1 VLQGGAARF
10 SGWVVESTINKFE
23 AERAELDSVLNSETF
38 GRAGNLAKTLNFICG
53 KYFEGSTDDVREYDI
68 AVHALGRSKDFDPQI
83 DTVVRVTVHF
93 LRKRLEQY
101 YRTEGAEHEVQI
113 HVRIGR
119 YSPRFLRKAD
129 RETQKLELGLREPSE
144 AEAIPAVPAAASE
157 IQRPTLGDES
167 SEPAADPSKENS
179 RSALLEPA
187 AERRRRIGIWTFV
200 AVIFASLCVIAVVTY
215 FTRSHARKVVLPI
228 RSEAPLPLPAAASG
242 DTVRALVGES
252 RAAYVDG
259 AGQTWA
265 SDTAC
270 SGGSTVSVPFR
281 AIGVTE
287 DPQIF
292 LGERLGLFQCAYPVS
307 AGTYEVHLL
316 FSETSNLEESARIV
330 TVSVNRG
337 PATSLDVVFD
347 AAGDNIE
354 TEKILTDVHPEQD
367 GKIHIDSTSVDSYLN
382 AVEIVPGTAN
392 RMLPLRIYTGHTPY
406 RDSGGNL
413 WLPNRYFFG
422 GRVSQFEANTTGLPD
437 GPLYATPW
445 VGNFHYVIP
454 VARGETYR
462 VRLHFRESL
471 FAAAGSRVFD
481 VWCNGTAILKDFDI
495 FREAGSE
502 PMTRTF
508 SYVKPT
514 KQDKIEIFFVPGVS
528 YPLVDAIEVIP
539 EPDTY

>member
-1 VLQGGAARF
+1 
-10 SGWVVESTINKFE
+10 VESTINKFE

-38 GRAGNLAKTLNFICG
+38 GRAGNLAKTLNFICE

-119 YSPRFLRKAD
+119 YSPRFVRKAN
-129 RETQKLELGLREPSE
+129 RETQKLELGLREPVE
-144 AEAIPAVPAAASE
+144 AEAVPAVSAAAE
-157 IQRPTLGDES
+157 IQRGNLGDDAP
-167 SEPAADPSKENS
+167 EPAADSSKENLG
-179 RSALLEPA
+179 SAIVEPA
-187 AERRRRIGIWTFV
+187 AEKRRRVGSWTTV
-200 AVIFASLCVIAVVTY
+200 ALILASLVVIAVVTSY
-215 FTRSHARKVVLPI
+215 TRSHARKVALPV
-228 RSEAPLPLPAAASG
+228 RSEAPLPLPADASG
-242 DTVRALVGES
+242 DSVRALVGEG

-259 AGQTWA
+259 AGQTWV

-281 AIGVTE
+281 AIGGTQ

-347 AAGDNIE
+347 AGGDNIE
-354 TEKILTDVHPEQD
+354 TE
-367 GKIHIDSTSVDSYLN
+367 
-382 AVEIVPGTAN
+382 
-392 RMLPLRIYTGHTPY
+392 
-406 RDSGGNL
+406 
-413 WLPNRYFFG
+413 
-422 GRVSQFEANTTGLPD
+422 
-437 GPLYATPW
+437 
-445 VGNFHYVIP
+445 
-454 VARGETYR
+454 
-462 VRLHFRESL
+462 
-471 FAAAGSRVFD
+471 
-481 VWCNGTAILKDFDI
+481 
-495 FREAGSE
+495 
-502 PMTRTF
+502 
-508 SYVKPT
+508 
-514 KQDKIEIFFVPGVS
+514 
-528 YPLVDAIEVIP
+528 
-539 EPDTY
+539 